1 MDSARKLATYA
12 DLAALPEGEH
22 HEIVGGSIHSFTS
35 GLPRHSRAQGALFR
49 RVGGSFDDDD
59 GHGGPGGW
67 WILLEMDVRLGPNDI
82 VRPDLAGWRR
92 DRLDIQWDQR
102 PIDTRPDWICEVI
115 SPSNAG
121 HDRVKKRR
129 LYARYGVPFYWIVD
143 PAERTLEALAL
154 QPRDDREA
162 AWLEVGV
169 FDHTSIA
176 RIAPFEAIEIDVGR
190 LFPPEA
196 PSTTEP

>member
-12 DLAALPEGEH
+12 DLETLPEGEH
-22 HEIVGGSIHSFTS
+22 HEIIGGDLVTFTS
-35 GLPRHSRAQGALFR
+35 GLPRHSRAQRVLGSV
-49 RVGGSFDDDD
+49 VGGSFDDDD
-59 GHGGPGGW
+59 GRGGPGGW
-67 WILLEMDVRLGPNDI
+67 WILPEMDVRLGPNDI

-92 DRLDIQWDQR
+92 EHLDIEWDRR
-102 PIDTRPDWICEVI
+102 PIDVRPDWICEVI

-154 QPRDDREA
+154 QPRTGDEA

-169 FDHTSIA
+169 FDHTSVA
-176 RIAPFEAIEIDVGR
+176 RIAPCEAIEIDVGR

-196 PSTTEP
+196 SPAP